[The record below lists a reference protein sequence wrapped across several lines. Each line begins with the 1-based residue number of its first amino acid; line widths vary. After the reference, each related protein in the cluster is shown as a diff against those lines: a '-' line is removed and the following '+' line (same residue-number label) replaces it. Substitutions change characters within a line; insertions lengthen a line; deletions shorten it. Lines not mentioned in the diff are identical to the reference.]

1 MVVVRHGMAQMVRQI
16 LNQIQDVKSW
26 IKADW
31 TANPWRLTAETY
43 NAFTALSTAV
53 IFAIMA
59 PNVPYEITYPLWLTG
74 TFLMIFC
81 GISRGSFGMVV
92 MSVVMTIIDTYGY
105 IRFLL
110 Q

>member
-1 MVVVRHGMAQMVRQI
+1 MIQTI
-16 LNQIQDVKSW
+16 LNHSKSAKEW

-31 TANPWRLTAETY
+31 NANPWRLTAETY
-43 NAFTALSTAV
+43 NAFTALATAV
-53 IFAIMA
+53 IFAFMA
-59 PNVPYEITYPLWLTG
+59 PNVPYEITYPLWLSG

>member
-1 MVVVRHGMAQMVRQI
+1 MIQTILHHSKIAKEWVR
-16 LNQIQDVKSW
+16 
-26 IKADW
+26 ADW
-31 TANPWRLTAETY
+31 DANPWRLSAETY
-43 NAFTALSTAV
+43 NALTALVTAI
-53 IFAIMA
+53 IFAFMA
-59 PNVPYEITYPLWLTG
+59 PNVPYGITYPLWLSG

-92 MSVVMTIIDTYGY
+92 MSVVMTIIDTFGY